1 MSLKKQFR
9 INIRQRHLWKDVKQA
24 GQNHQGGADGYC
36 IHWQIDNREW
46 GAWRECF
53 TGMPFFALKYFN
65 MRPRKLCYQ
74 VLGD

>member
-24 GQNHQGGADGYC
+24 GKNHQGGADGYC

-53 TGMPFFALKYFN
+53 TGMPFFALKY
-65 MRPRKLCYQ
+65 L
-74 VLGD
+74 